1 VIGAS
6 RAAGGKREGQ
16 RERQTCQRDNSS
28 DQPLAAKLVVLYSCV
43 VFLRVQVI
51 PGVKKWTQNSE
62 EAGLAGRIGMGVK
75 KTASL

>member
-1 VIGAS
+1 MIGAS
-6 RAAGGKREGQ
+6 RAAGGKREG
-16 RERQTCQRDNSS
+16 ERQTCQRDNSS